1 MGEQAFHVNR
11 QAATSGSALWHQIR
25 QRRLTTLAVVGMT
38 KNTGKTVAL
47 NHLLACAARDGVAT
61 GVTSI
66 GRDGEERDQVFSI
79 PKPPVLVW
87 SGTIVATARHTLPRA
102 KARWKLLAGTGLASP
117 MGEIVIVR
125 ALEHGAMEVAGAS
138 RGSDQQEVL
147 AQLRQCG
154 CALIVL
160 DGALGRSQHASPAIA
175 EGMILATGAAL
186 GGGVPDVI
194 RKTRDRLAILDIPQ
208 AGPEIL
214 ARCDAVF
221 EHRGVGIWDRAGRPL
236 FRADIATLNAGP
248 ALLAFADR
256 EVATVAVSG
265 AVGKALWPTI
275 DALLARHPGL
285 TLVVADGT
293 KLFIE
298 NADVTRFRSQGG
310 SLLASRRITIAG
322 ITVNPCSPHGGH
334 LVAEELLGAARLAF
348 PEHQVAD
355 VIRERAPTK
364 TGVC

>member
-11 QAATSGSALWHQIR
+11 QAATIDSALWHQIR
-25 QRRLTTLAVVGMT
+25 QGGLTTLAVVGMT

-47 NHLLACAARDGVAT
+47 NHLLACAANDGVAT

-66 GRDGEERDQVFSI
+66 GRDGEERDQVFSL

-87 SGTIVATARHTLPRA
+87 SGTVVATARHTLPRA
-102 KARWKLLAGTGLASP
+102 KVRWKLLAGTGLASP

-125 ALEHGAMEVAGAS
+125 ALEHGAMEIAGAS
-138 RGSDQQEVL
+138 RGSDQQQVI
-147 AQLRQCG
+147 AQLRQCA
-154 CALIVL
+154 CELIFL

-175 EGMILATGAAL
+175 EGMILATGAAI
-186 GGGVPDVI
+186 GGGVLDVI

-208 AGPEIL
+208 AGPELL
-214 ARCDAVF
+214 ARCEAVF
-221 EHRGVGIWDRAGRPL
+221 GHRAVGIWDRAGRPL
-236 FRADIATLNAGP
+236 FRAGIATLNAGS
-248 ALLAFADR
+248 ALLALADR
-256 EVATVAVSG
+256 DVATIAVSG
-265 AVGKALWPTI
+265 AVGKALWLTI

-285 TLVVADGT
+285 TVVVADGT

-298 NADVTRFRSQGG
+298 HADVTRFRNQGG
-310 SLLASRRITIAG
+310 RLLACRRITIAG

-334 LVAEELLGAARLAF
+334 LVAEELLTAARLAF
-348 PEHQVAD
+348 PEHQVSD
-355 VIRERAPTK
+355 VIGERAPTK